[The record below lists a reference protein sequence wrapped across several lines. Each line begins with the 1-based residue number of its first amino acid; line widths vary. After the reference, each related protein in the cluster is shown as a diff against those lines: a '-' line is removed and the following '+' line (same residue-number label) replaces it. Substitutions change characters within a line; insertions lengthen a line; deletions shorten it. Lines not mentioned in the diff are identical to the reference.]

1 MRYTLHIIYNI
12 KTQKFTPFAPFLPL
26 LSKQKTAGYCL
37 RFRFSALYFNFIQIF
52 SDFVKKAIHSLYLAQ
67 LVRRNQLSINY
78 HIVLVHCPKGLE

>member
-1 MRYTLHIIYNI
+1 MRYTLHIIYTI

-52 SDFVKKAIHSLYLAQ
+52 SDFVKIAIH
-67 LVRRNQLSINY
+67 
-78 HIVLVHCPKGLE
+78 